1 MHGFKAQRR
10 AELTARARVPRT
22 RAHFSCDA
30 CLHRAFHF
38 CVLMLVKYLESY
50 CQRASD
56 GVRHVVTAARAAQE
70 LFAQELFGCST
81 CNRWSDVSKVCNR
94 CEGVAARRETLRA
107 YSSAS
112 CKRVVVLNNATALVC
127 VASSLN
133 HLQPAACNSSLLA
146 NTAAVAMPPPAFNQT
161 VQTPF
166 TEPEYKIP
174 G

>member
-1 MHGFKAQRR
+1 MF
-10 AELTARARVPRT
+10 
-22 RAHFSCDA
+22 
-30 CLHRAFHF
+30 
-38 CVLMLVKYLESY
+38 VKYLDCY

-56 GVRHVVTAARAAQE
+56 GVRHVGTAARA
-70 LFAQELFGCST
+70 AQELFGCST

-94 CEGVAARRETLRA
+94 CEGVAARRALRA
-107 YSSAS
+107 YSSAR

-133 HLQPAACNSSLLA
+133 HLQPAACNSLHTSLLA